1 MLSLWNLFQL
11 ALITFFFMAWL
22 FFHLLKTKD
31 KSRNGIA
38 KDETVVSDLGPSS
51 TVSVSGL
58 SVPQASLHASTSTN
72 TLVVSATTFVR
83 KSSLLRRPKTEIWTV
98 NRENS
103 LWSKHPLTE
112 NTNKTTATATT
123 NTQTKTFRKS

>member
-1 MLSLWNLFQL
+1 M
-11 ALITFFFMAWL
+11 I

-38 KDETVVSDLGPSS
+38 KDETVVSDLAPNS
-51 TVSVSGL
+51 TVSVSVSGL

-103 LWSKHPLTE
+103 L
-112 NTNKTTATATT
+112 
-123 NTQTKTFRKS
+123 